1 MMRQTRTTTA
11 PTLLLGKMLIDFI
24 LDVAGYLWNGIGE
37 PLKPIFPLMK

>member
-24 LDVAGYLWNGIGE
+24 LNVAGYLWNDIGE
-37 PLKPIFPLMK
+37 PDQAYFFL